1 MNITEFLE
9 SRIGED
15 EALAVEASPGPWRA
29 DEECSEVLAVDGVT
43 VAEGFALSGAQL
55 RATTRHIAHHDPAR
69 VLAECA
75 AKREVLKWV
84 TDFTV
89 LEALAAV
96 YHDHSDYDPNWALA
110 DS

>member
-1 MNITEFLE
+1 VNITEFLE
-9 SRIGED
+9 ARIAED
-15 EALAVEASPGPWRA
+15 EERA
-29 DEECSEVLAVDGVT
+29 RDVQEYGDTGGV
-43 VAEGFALSGAQL
+43 FS
-55 RATTRHIAHHDPAR
+55 PAR
-69 VLAECA
+69 VLVECA

-96 YHDHSDYDPNWALA
+96 YRDHPDHDPNWALA